1 MLLMSVSTFAQSNET
16 LLRGDVNGDGVVD
29 VADITAVIGII
40 KNVQEHYFYLG
51 TVKPTAENY
60 KIIPGTTTSYTSFD
74 EAVGMTVSVDAGQTL
89 YMLCPAQ
96 WVMGKTVVLED
107 NSGETLNFSQEIDC
121 TTVSG
126 YAIYKTQVLTD
137 AKDVTLKGL
146 TACSSSDNGDGG
158 NTVDWSSTTNGM
170 VSSTFSGF
178 VKDIDEVPLRGV
190 TVTSGDQTATT
201 DLNGYYKLDKVNA
214 VKGRVVVKFQK
225 QGYMTVV
232 RSLPG
237 QNNARLDMNMKECTT
252 KTFSASTATAVVMYG
267 SSSQMTVYLPADGY
281 VTESGAAYSGLVTA
295 QAVYLN
301 PDDDNFSDQM
311 PGDLSALRTD
321 NSEAQLVSYGML
333 AVELTDASGNKLQ
346 LAEGKTATVA
356 FPVPDKFKGG
366 ELPATIP
373 LWSFDEATGLW
384 VEEGVATYVA
394 TLKAYIGGVSH
405 FSWHNLDQPELRATL
420 SVKVQ
425 DANGNP
431 VPHII
436 VNVDGQ
442 RTPRTNND
450 GIATCIVPSNTPMA
464 IWVPSESYGNY
475 ADVYTPYDLEHP
487 EYGGYWILDDA
498 KIVMQQ
504 NVTLAPQQKMTITL
518 TMPNMLP
525 TISGK
530 VTNEGTGSQLCI
542 VWVQYGNAET
552 AHFITDKDG
561 NFSLLAPA
569 NYTGPATLYAQYGDG
584 YQVSKQFD
592 ITGEN
597 VVVNLTANT
606 SSTATPFLLRAIGDG
621 LNLAYQLPDPDD
633 ECWNA
638 VSVSGKGLN
647 LNAYIQNK
655 NEWGGVNI
663 NIPDYDPANPQ
674 PSYTSTNNSFSYMK
688 EGMGGWTQIQ
698 TEETGSALTINVS
711 KSGDVYTFKIT
722 NADAK
727 LIDPNKGFDW
737 NNGAPVKISVE
748 FSARAASEN

>member
-1 MLLMSVSTFAQSNET
+1 MIKSKFFAWGGMLFA
-16 LLRGDVNGDGVVD
+16 LCAML
-29 VADITAVIGII
+29 
-40 KNVQEHYFYLG
+40 
-51 TVKPTAENY
+51 TV
-60 KIIPGTTTSYTSFD
+60 
-74 EAVGMTVSVDAGQTL
+74 
-89 YMLCPAQ
+89 
-96 WVMGKTVVLED
+96 
-107 NSGETLNFSQEIDC
+107 
-121 TTVSG
+121 
-126 YAIYKTQVLTD
+126 
-137 AKDVTLKGL
+137 
-146 TACSSSDNGDGG
+146 TACSSNDGDGD
-158 NTVDWSSTTNGM
+158 TVNWTPTTNGM
-170 VSSTFSGF
+170 VSSAFSGF
-178 VKDIDEVPLRGV
+178 VKDIYEMPLRNV
-190 TVTSGDQTATT
+190 TVTSGDQTTTT

-225 QGYMTVV
+225 QGFMTVV

-252 KTFSASTATAVVMYG
+252 KTFSSATATPVVMSG
-267 SSSQMTVYLPADGY
+267 TNGQMTVNLPADAY
-281 VTESGAAYSGLVTA
+281 VTESGEAYTGQVKVSAA
-295 QAVYLN
+295 YLN
-301 PDDDNFSDQM
+301 PDDESFSDQM

-321 NSEAQLVSYGML
+321 NSEAQLISYGMV
-333 AVELTDASGNKLQ
+333 AVELTGADGQKLQ
-346 LAEGKTATVA
+346 LAEGKTATLA
-356 FPVPDKFKGG
+356 FPVPDKFKDNDP
-366 ELPATIP
+366 LPATIP

-384 VEEGVATYVA
+384 VEEGVATYDA
-394 TLKAYIGGVSH
+394 TLKAYVGEVSH

-420 SVKVQ
+420 NVKVL
-425 DANGNP
+425 DANGNA

-450 GIATCIVPSNTPMA
+450 GIATCIVPSNTPMV

-475 ADVYTPYDLEHP
+475 ADVYTPYDSEHP
-487 EYGGYWILDDA
+487 EYGGYWNLDDD
-498 KIVMQQ
+498 KLVKQK
-504 NVTLAPQQKMTITL
+504 NVTLAPQQEMTITL
-518 TMPNMLP
+518 TMPNILP

-592 ITGEN
+592 ITGED

-633 ECWNA
+633 ECWNSA
-638 VSVSGKGLN
+638 VSVGGKGLQM
-647 LNAYIQNK
+647 NAYVQNK

-674 PSYTSTNNSFSYMK
+674 PSYTSTNNSFSYNK

-722 NADAK
+722 DADAK
-727 LIDPNKGFDW
+727 LIEPSKGFDW
-737 NNGAPVKISVE
+737 NNGAPVKIYVE